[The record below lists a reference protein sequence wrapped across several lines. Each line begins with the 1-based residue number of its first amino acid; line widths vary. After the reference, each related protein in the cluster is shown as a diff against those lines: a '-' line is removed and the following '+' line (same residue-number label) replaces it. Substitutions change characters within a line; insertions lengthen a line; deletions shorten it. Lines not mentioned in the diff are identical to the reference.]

1 MSFYVTLPSNTSP
14 KIFPDNKP
22 SHFFVKLPQTID
34 VSSHYEVGL
43 VEIQFPNSYC
53 NILEDEVW
61 VQYYDPPKEVGH
73 EKSSI
78 QLTLPPG
85 LYNSIDHIV
94 DELNRLIVEMENAG
108 EVKKSLTTRLFF
120 VKKSM
125 KTGLMVYHLGAE
137 VRISEKLKN
146 ILGFNSSHATD
157 ANAKLTGLGTEEELD
172 NNEITVVYV
181 YCDLVTARPVGDVMV
196 PLLRTVPIMD
206 RSSMSVFRVYDK
218 PHYVALSRF
227 SFDTVEILLTNG
239 MGQTIPFTRG
249 TSVVTLHFR
258 TRKHF
263 DLD

>member
-1 MSFYVTLPSNTSP
+1 
-14 KIFPDNKP
+14 
-22 SHFFVKLPQTID
+22 
-34 VSSHYEVGL
+34 L

-85 LYNSIDHIV
+85 LYNSIDHIIE
-94 DELNRLIVEMENAG
+94 ELNRLIVEMENAG
-108 EVKKSLTTRLFF
+108 EVKKTMTTRFF
-120 VKKSM
+120 YSVSM
-125 KTGLMVYHLGAE
+125 KKTAMMVYGKGSGA
-137 VRISEKLKN
+137 RISEKLKN
-146 ILGFNSSHATD
+146 ILGFPSTQATD
-157 ANAKLTGLGTEEELD
+157 TDSILSGLGTEVELD
-172 NNEITVVYV
+172 SGITNVYV
-181 YCDLVTARPVGDVMV
+181 YCDLVASRPVGDVMV
-196 PLLRTVPIMD
+196 PLLRTVPIVD
-206 RSSMSVFRVYDK
+206 RQSISVFRVYDK
-218 PHYVALSRF
+218 PHYVPLSRF